1 MQCPAAALALLL
13 VPLALAP
20 AAHAEINAQSG
31 STDQGTLGID
41 FYTVPDEIGVGEEA
55 KIKIDFIN
63 PVSQKIQEHIDY
75 RLTVSRDGEAVF
87 GPIALTHTSTGSVT
101 IPVEFA
107 EGGMYEAAIE
117 VEGILFQPIPAE
129 TASFSVAVGG
139 AAAASAAEEAEPE
152 GDGGGCLIAT
162 AAHGSELAPQVQ
174 RLREVRDTVVMGTHS
189 GAAFMAAFNQAYYAF
204 SPAVADLERGSPE
217 FREAVRVAL
226 APMLAALSV
235 LAHAGIDSEAE
246 MIAYGIGAMLMA
258 AAAYALPALAALWA
272 CRRWRGLPG
281 RWARRVRPEAALCA
295 AARVARAR

>member
-31 STDQGTLGID
+31 STDQGTLGIE
-41 FYTVPDEIGVGEEA
+41 FSTVPDEIGVGEEA
-55 KIKIDFIN
+55 KIRIDFVN

-107 EGGMYEAAIE
+107 GGGMHEAAIE

-139 AAAASAAEEAEPE
+139 AAAAAAEEAEPE

-162 AAHGSELAPQVQ
+162 AAYGTELAPQVQ
-174 RLREVRDTVVMGTHS
+174 RLREVRDGVVMGTHS

-204 SPAVADLERGSPE
+204 SPAMADLERGSPE

-235 LAHAGIDSEAE
+235 LAHAGIDSEGE

-258 AAAYALPALAALWA
+258 AAAYALPALAALWV

-281 RWARRVRPEAALCA
+281 RRARRMRPGAAPCA
-295 AARVARAR
+295 AARAAGAR